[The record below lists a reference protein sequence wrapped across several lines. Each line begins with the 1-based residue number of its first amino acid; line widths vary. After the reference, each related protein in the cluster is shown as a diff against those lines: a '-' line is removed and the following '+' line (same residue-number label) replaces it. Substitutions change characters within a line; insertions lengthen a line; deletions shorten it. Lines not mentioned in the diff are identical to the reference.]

1 MELKFKDLIVKSE
14 AELKTMSDEQL
25 LTLKH
30 ENEKIQAENQALLSE
45 FISKSVKEAEELKS
59 ALKEQGKELE
69 GLKEEGSTSIK
80 AQLKKKEESIL
91 KGIEMFKSN
100 GKGKF
105 KLDVKDVTSTSI
117 SNSTASQRISGV
129 GKEPHRQIFM
139 SQLFKNV
146 TMTENYNGASVSYVD
161 QDTLNRNAENVA
173 ECVAPTGSDITWV
186 ESKTDIKKI
195 ADTLKVCKDAL
206 ENYQFME
213 AEVDQFLMEN
223 MLLKL
228 DEQLLLGDGVG
239 NNLTG
244 VDAVAQTWS
253 VAAGSPIE
261 GLALQIKFPTIFDVI
276 TTGMTQITN
285 SGGGSKAFY
294 SPNAILMN
302 PTDVRKLSLEKDEN
316 GQYLIPNHLS
326 SNGIQIEGI
335 PVISSPLVA
344 VNTLY
349 IGDFTKGT
357 IYTLR
362 EIEMEM
368 ANQHESDFTA
378 DLLTLKAT
386 LRKALVIKNQHAN
399 AFLKVTDIDAAKIA
413 LTKP

>member
-30 ENEKIQAENQALLSE
+30 ENEKIQAENQGLLSE

-69 GLKEEGSTSIK
+69 GLKDEGATSIK

-91 KGIEMFKSN
+91 KGIEAFKSN

-105 KLDVKDVTSTSI
+105 RLDVKDVTSGSI
-117 SNSTASQRISGV
+117 SNSTASQRVAGV

-139 SQLFKNV
+139 SELFRNV

-195 ADTLKVCKDAL
+195 ADTLKICKDAL

-228 DEQLLLGDGVG
+228 DQQLLLGTGVG
-239 NNLTG
+239 NELAG
-244 VDAVAQTWS
+244 VDSVAQTWS

-261 GLALQIKFPTIFDVI
+261 GLALQISFPTIFDVI
-276 TTGMTQITN
+276 ATGMTQITN
-285 SGGGSKAFY
+285 SGGGSKVFY
-294 SPNAILMN
+294 NPNAIIMN
-302 PTDVRKLSLEKDEN
+302 PTDVRKLSLEKDQDGN
-316 GQYLIPNHLS
+316 YLIPNHLS
-326 SNGIQIEGI
+326 SNGISIEGV
-335 PVISSPLVA
+335 PVISSPLVE

-368 ANQHESDFTA
+368 SNSHSDDFTK

-386 LRKALVIKNQHAN
+386 LRKALVIKKAFAN

>member
-1 MELKFKDLIVKSE
+1 MNLKFKELIVKSE
-14 AELKTMSDEQL
+14 SEMKLMTDDQL
-25 LTLKH
+25 MTLKA
-30 ENEKIQAENQALLSE
+30 ENEKINAENLTLLEE
-45 FISKSVKEAEELKS
+45 FVTKSVKEAEELKK
-59 ALKEQGKELE
+59 ALKEQGSELE
-69 GLKEEGSTSIK
+69 SLKNDDTLSIK

-117 SNSTASQRISGV
+117 SNSTASQRIDGV

-139 SQLFKNV
+139 SSLFRNV
-146 TMTENYNGASVSYVD
+146 NMTEGYNGASVSYVD

-195 ADTLKVCKDAL
+195 ADTIKVCKDAL

-228 DEQLLLGDGVG
+228 DEQLLLGDGTG

-244 VDAVAQTWS
+244 VDAVAQSWS
-253 VAAGSPIE
+253 VGVGSPIE
-261 GLALQIKFPTIFDVI
+261 GLAAQIKFPTIFDVI

-294 SPNAILMN
+294 SPNAIIMN
-302 PTDVRKLSLEKDEN
+302 PTDVRKLTLEKDED

-326 SNGIQIEGI
+326 ANGLSIEGV

-344 VNTLY
+344 QNTLY
-349 IGDFTKGT
+349 IGDFSKGT

-399 AFLKVTDIDAAKIA
+399 AFLKVGDIDAAKVA